1 VQKQAG
7 CPFSRSNEAVKNLR
21 GGQGA
26 NVFSLSLRLHYK
38 MKAETLLSNPNDSFR
53 YGRFF
58 DKIKAVIF
66 GIKASKEQ
74 LSAGRL
80 VILPD

>member
-1 VQKQAG
+1 
-7 CPFSRSNEAVKNLR
+7 
-21 GGQGA
+21 
-26 NVFSLSLRLHYK
+26 